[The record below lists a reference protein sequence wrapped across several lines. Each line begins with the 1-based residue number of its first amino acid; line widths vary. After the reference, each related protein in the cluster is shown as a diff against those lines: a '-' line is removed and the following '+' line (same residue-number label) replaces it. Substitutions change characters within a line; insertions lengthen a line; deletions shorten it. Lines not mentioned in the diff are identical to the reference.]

1 MSVAV
6 GRKWLSQLRKRAENG
21 WLSCGQLNPILVSEA
36 EGIYTCYNNQNL
48 NKAAAPLEKHT
59 AYVCSSAQRQAASK

>member
-1 MSVAV
+1 MAGSVA
-6 GRKWLSQLRKRAENG
+6 G
-21 WLSCGQLNPILVSEA
+21 SEA